1 MSGQRSPT
9 SIVNRISD
17 AVPVDS
23 VSTLQVPL
31 GLLAIVIFIRPV
43 VSHPLLLGYEQIAN
57 TILIW
62 MLFAVAFNLLIG
74 YSGLLSFGHAMFLGI
89 GAYGAAIGTLTWNLP
104 FLLSAAIG
112 ITVATLLGYLL
123 GRLTVARGE
132 IYFAML
138 TLAFAQSIYFIA
150 NQNYGGLTGGSTG
163 ISGALPAWIESYRG
177 VMYVSLGWVSF
188 DWYYLLATVFVVAG
202 LLLWQLVRS
211 PFGRT
216 LAALR
221 ENEQLARAVGIDVK
235 RYKVWAFT
243 LSAAFTALAGVL
255 LEINNQGATLHNLSI
270 NTSGD
275 IILMTILGGT
285 NYFLGPAAGA
295 FVWLFA
301 EDFLTEF
308 EMLVL
313 PLSEFPIVTIEL
325 SGVLAYWQFFLGL
338 LFVAAVL
345 VAPREGLWGLCRGT
359 LERLYDRING
369 DQTKHE

>member
-1 MSGQRSPT
+1 MSGQRSDNT
-9 SIVNRISD
+9 IVNRVSD
-17 AVPVDS
+17 IA
-23 VSTLQVPL
+23 STDTLAKLQVPL
-31 GLLAIVIFIRPV
+31 GLLAIVVLIRPV
-43 VSHPLLLGYEQIAN
+43 ISHPALLGYEQVAN

-74 YSGLLSFGHAMFLGI
+74 YTGLLSFGHAMFLGI
-89 GAYGAAIGTLTWNLP
+89 GAYGTAIGVLRLNLP
-104 FLLSAAIG
+104 FLVSAAIG
-112 ITVATLLGYLL
+112 ISVATLFGYLL
-123 GRLTVARGE
+123 GRLTVEKGE

-138 TLAFAQSIYFIA
+138 TLAFAQSFYFIA

-188 DWYYLLATVFVVAG
+188 DWYYLLAAVFFVATLG
-202 LLLWQLVRS
+202 LWQLVRS

-221 ENEQLARAVGIDVK
+221 ENQQLAQAVGIDVK

-243 LSAAFTALAGVL
+243 FSATFTALAGVL
-255 LEINNQGATLHNLSI
+255 LEINNQGASLQNLSV

-295 FVWLFA
+295 FIWLFA

-308 EMLVL
+308 EMLAL
-313 PLSEFPIVTIEL
+313 PSPEFSVVTFEL
-325 SGVLAYWQFFLGL
+325 SGLLTYWQFFLGL
-338 LFVAAVL
+338 LFVVAVL
-345 VAPREGLWGLCRGT
+345 VAPREGLWGLFRSGV
-359 LERLYDRING
+359 ERLYDQLSG
-369 DQTKHE
+369 DRT

>member
-1 MSGQRSPT
+1 MSGQRSPNSLVT
-9 SIVNRISD
+9 RVINAVTPESI
-17 AVPVDS
+17 
-23 VSTLQVPL
+23 TKLQVPL
-31 GLLAIVIFIRPV
+31 GLIAIVVFIRPV
-43 VSHPLLLGYEQIAN
+43 VSHPALLGYEQIAN

-62 MLFAVAFNLLIG
+62 MLFAVSFNLLIG
-74 YSGLLSFGHAMFLGI
+74 YSGLLSFGHSMFLGI
-89 GAYGAAIGTLTWNLP
+89 GTYGVAISLVRLDLP
-104 FLLSAAIG
+104 FILAAVVG
-112 ITVATLLGYLL
+112 VAAATTLGYLL
-123 GRLTVARGE
+123 GRLTVEKGE

-138 TLAFAQSIYFIA
+138 TLAFAQSVYFIV

-163 ISGALPAWIESYRG
+163 ISGALPTWIESYRG

-188 DWYYLLATVFVVAG
+188 DWYYLLAAVFLFGMLA
-202 LLLWQLVRS
+202 LWQLVRS

-221 ENEQLARAVGIDVK
+221 ENEQLARAVGIDTK

-243 LSAAFTALAGVL
+243 FSAAFTSLAGVL
-255 LEINNQGATLHNLSI
+255 LEINNQGATLQNLSI
-270 NTSGD
+270 TTSGD

-308 EMLVL
+308 ETLVL
-313 PLSEFPIVTIEL
+313 PVSEFPLVTIEL

-338 LFVAAVL
+338 LFVVAVL
-345 VAPREGLWGLCRGT
+345 VAPREGVWGLFRGGI
-359 LERLYDRING
+359 ERVYDRLNG
-369 DQTKHE
+369 DRT

>member
-9 SIVNRISD
+9 SIASRVSD
-17 AVPVDS
+17 AMS
-23 VSTLQVPL
+23 MNAAATLQVPL
-31 GLLAIVIFIRPV
+31 GLLAIVVFIRPV

-62 MLFAVAFNLLIG
+62 MLFAVAFNLLVG
-74 YSGLLSFGHAMFLGI
+74 YTGLLSFGHAMFLGI
-89 GAYGAAIGTLTWNLP
+89 GAYGAAIGTLALNLP
-104 FLLSAAIG
+104 FLLSAVIG
-112 ITVATLLGYLL
+112 IATATLLGYLL
-123 GRLTVARGE
+123 GRIMVDRGE

-138 TLAFAQSIYFIA
+138 TLAFAQSIYFVA

-163 ISGALPAWIESYRG
+163 ISGALPAWMESYRG

-188 DWYYLLATVFVVAG
+188 DWYYFLAVVFLAAM
-202 LLLWQLVRS
+202 LILWQLVRS

-221 ENEQLARAVGIDVK
+221 ENEQLARAVGIDVE

-295 FVWLFA
+295 FVWLSA

-308 EMLVL
+308 EVLAL
-313 PLSEFPIVTIEL
+313 PLAEIPLVTVEL

-338 LFVAAVL
+338 LFVVAVL
-345 VAPREGLWGLCRGT
+345 VAPRKGIWGLCRGGV
-359 LERLYDRING
+359 ERLYNRING
-369 DQTKHE
+369 DQT